1 MSSADTPKRGRG
13 RPPLPSDERGKN
25 RTLRFSDKD
34 WAALKAEAARA
45 DMSVAALIRS
55 EVLPMLCLVL
65 AMMGGCV
72 PPGNWHDDGSGVLF
86 DPEPFSTVERGLI

>member
-1 MSSADTPKRGRG
+1 MSTADTPKRGRG
-13 RPPLPSDERGKN
+13 RPPLPTADRRKNLTIRVSDTERERMQADAKAAGMSLSAY
-25 RTLRFSDKD
+25 LRD
-34 WAALKAEAARA
+34 
-45 DMSVAALIRS
+45 
-55 EVLPMLCLVL
+55 LCGLTLVL